1 MFLGAA
7 SYGGARPDVGGLYGT
22 QFTNSGFGLT
32 VSGLASGVH
41 QLVAFMHSTV
51 TGTFALSKAVTVTV
65 EPLSTPRLSIDT
77 PSTGLTVTQPFTIAG
92 WAVDLGA
99 PSGTGVD
106 AVHVYSYP
114 NPGSGT
120 PPVFLGAAVY
130 GGSRSDVAAAFSGQF
145 TNSGYGLTISG
156 LSPGAHQLVAFAHST
171 QTGIFHAATVTVTV
185 AAPVSDPLMS
195 VDLPSPNASPGPPFL
210 IAGWAIDRGATGGTG
225 VDVVHVWAF
234 PAGGGAPIFLGAAST
249 GGTRLDVGGI
259 YGSRFTDS
267 GFGLMAAG
275 LGPGTYDVVIYAR
288 STVTGTF
295 NNARVVRV
303 TVT

>member
-1 MFLGAA
+1 VFLGAA

-22 QFTNSGFGLT
+22 RFTNSGFGLT
-32 VSGLASGVH
+32 ASGLASGVH

-51 TGTFALSKAVTVTV
+51 TGTVALSKAVTVTA

-77 PSTGLTVTQPFTIAG
+77 PSSGLTVTQPFTMAG

-106 AVHVYSYP
+106 AVHLYTYP
-114 NPGSGT
+114 NPGSGA
-120 PPVFLGAAVY
+120 PAVFLGAAVY
-130 GGSRSDVAAAFSGQF
+130 GGARSDVAAAFSSQF
-145 TNSGYGLTISG
+145 TSSGYGLTIGG

-185 AAPVSDPLMS
+185 AAPVSDPRMS
-195 VDLPSPNASPGPPFL
+195 VDLPSPNASLGQPFL
-210 IAGWAIDRGATGGTG
+210 VAGWAIDRGSGSGTG
-225 VDVVHVWAF
+225 VDAIHVWAF
-234 PAGGGAPIFLGAAST
+234 PLSGGGPIFLGAASY
-249 GGTRLDVGGI
+249 GGTRPDVGGI
-259 YGSRFTDS
+259 FGSRFTNS

-275 LGPGTYDVVIYAR
+275 LNPGTYDVVVYAR